1 MQPFNEAPHKMVGE
15 DHIASCFGGVFLRLT
30 RLLDRRMA
38 RQGASLARTK
48 VLLLTQKQGPVRAT
62 DIAEMF
68 SLAPRTVTDT
78 LDGMERQGLIRR
90 EPDAKDR
97 RVKRI
102 HLTDAGREAL
112 AATEPTRRELISQV
126 IGTLNEA
133 EQAEFAR
140 LLDKLDTAL
149 TKEEA
154 AEAIG

>member
-1 MQPFNEAPHKMVGE
+1 MVGE
-15 DHIASCFGGVFLRLT
+15 DQIASCFGSVFLRLT

-38 RQGASLARTK
+38 REGASLARTK
-48 VLLLTQKQGPVRAT
+48 VLLLVQKQGPVRAT

-90 EPDAKDR
+90 EPDMKDR

-102 HLTDAGREAL
+102 HLTDAGRDAL
-112 AATEPTRRELISQV
+112 AATEPMRRELVGQI
-126 IGTLNEA
+126 IGALSA
-133 EQAEFAR
+133 PEQAEFSR
-140 LLDKLDTAL
+140 LLDKLDAAL
-149 TKEEA
+149 TREEA

>member
-1 MQPFNEAPHKMVGE
+1 MVGE
-15 DHIASCFGGVFLRLT
+15 DQIASCFGSVFLRLT

-38 RQGASLARTK
+38 REGASLARTK
-48 VLLLTQKQGPVRAT
+48 VLLLVQKQGPVRAT

-102 HLTDAGREAL
+102 HLTDAGRDAL
-112 AATEPTRRELISQV
+112 AATEPMRRELVGQI
-126 IGTLNEA
+126 IGALSA
-133 EQAEFAR
+133 PEQAEFSR
-140 LLDKLDTAL
+140 LLDKLDAAL
-149 TKEEA
+149 TREEA

>member
-1 MQPFNEAPHKMVGE
+1 MVGE

-126 IGTLNEA
+126 IGSLNEA

-140 LLDKLDTAL
+140 LLDKLDAAL